1 MEASYIRYDSE
12 LYLLITL
19 IKGSRETG
27 IVVDFLAANERN
39 TSDSTTWNVTD
50 INVLIGGL

>member
-39 TSDSTTWNVTD
+39 TSDSTPWNVTD